1 MPTGI
6 SLSKAL
12 KVAYHRASAL
22 PGLMTTALIGC
33 ILVSAS
39 SLAEAGTP
47 STTFNFESSERDS
60 VDTSAVHNYESQAL
74 RANDALLITE
84 VKKALADDGVTAYR
98 AVVVDCDHGTILLSG
113 IVGSPAD
120 ARHAARVAGE
130 VDGVVAVKNELKWP
144 QHWEWAIRP

>member
-1 MPTGI
+1 M
-6 SLSKAL
+6 
-12 KVAYHRASAL
+12 
-22 PGLMTTALIGC
+22 
-33 ILVSAS
+33 
-39 SLAEAGTP
+39 
-47 STTFNFESSERDS
+47 FNFESSKRDS

-113 IVGSPAD
+113 VVGSPAD

-144 QHWEWAIRP
+144 QHWNGRIGLDNIHIFRACDGGAGDFYEFSIIAPSMIFFHRL